1 MMYYTSTT
9 QNKIMS
15 TIELTK
21 KDLLEKQQELIE
33 RVTAI
38 KKDFEKGLDPDLE
51 EQALQLENYEV
62 LQRLLEQAEIELE
75 KIERQLAI
83 MNQTPTR

>member
-1 MMYYTSTT
+1 MP
-9 QNKIMS
+9 K
-15 TIELTK
+15 TITREE
-21 KDLLEKQQELIE
+21 LLEKQQELIE
-33 RVTAI
+33 RITAI

-75 KIERQLAI
+75 KIETQLAKMSVASSI
-83 MNQTPTR
+83 Y

>member
-1 MMYYTSTT
+1 
-9 QNKIMS
+9 MS
-15 TIELTK
+15 AEQVTKDELLK
-21 KDLLEKQQELIE
+21 KQQELID
-33 RVTAI
+33 RITAI

-75 KIERQLAI
+75 KIEKQLLK
-83 MNQTPTR
+83 MSRTSVTN

>member
-1 MMYYTSTT
+1 MP
-9 QNKIMS
+9 K
-15 TIELTK
+15 TITREE
-21 KDLLEKQQELIE
+21 LLEKQQELIE
-33 RVTAI
+33 RISAI

-75 KIERQLAI
+75 KIETQLAKMSVASSI
-83 MNQTPTR
+83 Y

>member
-1 MMYYTSTT
+1 
-9 QNKIMS
+9 MS
-15 TIELTK
+15 KTITREE
-21 KDLLEKQQELIE
+21 LLEKQQELIE
-33 RVTAI
+33 RITAI

-75 KIERQLAI
+75 KIETQLAKMSVASSI
-83 MNQTPTR
+83 Y